1 MGLRYRCRGHSSFV
15 TDISISMDDK
25 YIMSNDGAG
34 EILFWEVK
42 TGKREPRLDKT
53 KNMKYRPNSCPL
65 SWMTKGIWPYSSDL
79 TDINAVEF
87 WNNEGLGV
95 AADDFGKIHLFN
107 SPCMSFGAP
116 SMVHRGHSAHV
127 TNCSFTCDKSR
138 VISVGG
144 GDRCC
149 FVWRVVKV
157 GESEGYNDY

>member
-1 MGLRYRCRGHSSFV
+1 
-15 TDISISMDDK
+15 MDDK

-107 SPCMSFGAP
+107 SPCMSFCAP
-116 SMVHRGHSAHV
+116 SMLHRGHSAHV

-157 GESEGYNDY
+157 GESEGYNDF